1 MSSPLPPPPP
11 SPSKSLSRTN
21 SVLSNS
27 NSSSSSSS
35 NTKESDILLL
45 QGQILETILTI
56 KNDGAAPANEIFVK
70 FSHPNIILSKITG
83 ENHENTQKHED
94 GFELEPL
101 YGRSGTV
108 LKLLNKGNTPLLP
121 GNELK
126 YNLFLRLTETGKHRV
141 SVIASCVCL
150 KNDLE
155 SVGPQYPEAPTT
167 PGYGGQ
173 GQGQGG
179 PGSSSKN
186 RTSIISFQVRIKK
199 YLVFMYSL
207 SSNLLNSIYSIL
219 DRFKE
224 FDIILGYCYIN
235 IILCKLAL

>member
-11 SPSKSLSRTN
+11 SPSSKTPSRTN

-27 NSSSSSSS
+27 NSNSSS

-45 QGQILETILTI
+45 QGQILETVLTI

-70 FSHPNIILSKITG
+70 FSHPNIILSKISSQ
-83 ENHENTQKHED
+83 NHENSQSQTHGN

-108 LKLLNKGNTPLLP
+108 LKLLNKGETPLLP
-121 GNELK
+121 GHELK
-126 YNLFLRLTETGKHRV
+126 YDLFLRLTETGKHRV

-173 GQGQGG
+173 GSGQGQGQGG
-179 PGSSSKN
+179 PGLSPKH
-186 RTSIISFQVRIKK
+186 RTSIISFQVRMK
-199 YLVFMYSL
+199 
-207 SSNLLNSIYSIL
+207 
-219 DRFKE
+219 
-224 FDIILGYCYIN
+224 
-235 IILCKLAL
+235 

>member
-11 SPSKSLSRTN
+11 SPSKTLSRTN

-27 NSSSSSSS
+27 NSNSSSS

-70 FSHPNIILSKITG
+70 FSHPNIILSKISSQNH
-83 ENHENTQKHED
+83 ENHEKTHEN

-173 GQGQGG
+173 GQGG
-179 PGSSSKN
+179 PGSSSKH
-186 RTSIISFQVRIKK
+186 RTSIISFQVRIK
-199 YLVFMYSL
+199 
-207 SSNLLNSIYSIL
+207 
-219 DRFKE
+219 
-224 FDIILGYCYIN
+224 
-235 IILCKLAL
+235 